1 MAADARNR
9 SIRSA
14 IWTSFL
20 SKGGNAL
27 LQLLALPVAMR
38 VMGWEEFGLYA
49 SVAGLLL
56 TVQLFEIGLGPAL
69 THGLSKA
76 VAEGDR
82 DRERAL
88 SATAF
93 FLLLGLAGAAFVV
106 MAEVIIELPVAYLFG
121 EKFMP
126 HEATLRPAL
135 WAGLVLF
142 VLMLVLNH
150 TERVR
155 EGYLEARYNNLW
167 GAAGNVIAAATVG
180 IGIWFVPTVSFLLL
194 AVFGSSLLV
203 KLGNTI
209 QLWRTRPWLVP
220 SWQWVRGGLAR
231 WMLTDSVA
239 YVVFAVVVN
248 LVEFNIV
255 QNLYGRL
262 AGPVGVTGYAVL
274 TTITMACLGFVLMIT
289 TPTWPAMVDAKA
301 RGDLAWIRWA
311 ARRLWMYA
319 AGFALC
325 AGLGLIAF
333 GPWLLPVWVGPKAA
347 ELDRGVL
354 VCYVLYFLAYVWRHA
369 NHMLLVGLGKVRILA
384 LVQII
389 ESSLL
394 LGAAWLGM
402 NHGGLSE
409 MLLAMA
415 ATIALVTGWCLPWL
429 FHRDLRSAEQKRPV
443 VPPGVVPEVG
453 RA

>member
-1 MAADARNR
+1 M
-9 SIRSA
+9 
-14 IWTSFL
+14 
-20 SKGGNAL
+20 

-56 TVQLFEIGLGPAL
+56 TVQLFEVGLGPAL

-88 SATAF
+88 STTAF
-93 FLLLGLAGAAFVV
+93 FLLLGLAAAAFVV
-106 MAEVIIELPVAYLFG
+106 MAQLILVLPVEKLFG
-121 EKFMP
+121 EKFAT
-126 HEATLRPAL
+126 HEAALQPAL
-135 WAGLVLF
+135 WSGLSLF
-142 VLMLVLNH
+142 ILMLVLNH

-155 EGYLEARYNNLW
+155 EGYMEARFNNTW
-167 GAAGNVIAAATVG
+167 GAAGNLLAAAAVG
-180 IGIWFVPTVSFLLL
+180 IGVWYVPTVSFLLF
-194 AVFGSSLLV
+194 AVFGSGLLV

-209 QLWRTRPWLVP
+209 HLWHARPWLVP
-220 SWQWVRGGLAR
+220 SWKWFRGGLAR

-248 LVEFNIV
+248 LVEFNVV

-289 TPTWPAMVDAKA
+289 TPTWPAVVDAKA
-301 RGDLAWIRWA
+301 RGDLQWIRRA
-311 ARRLWMYA
+311 ARRLWIYA

-325 AGLGLIAF
+325 TGLGLLWL
-333 GPWLLPVWVGPKAA
+333 GPWLLPLWVGPKA
-347 ELDRGVL
+347 EVLDRSVL
-354 VCYVLYFLAYVWRHA
+354 VCYAFYFLAYVWRHA
-369 NHMLLVGLGKVRILA
+369 NHMLLVGLGQVRILA
-384 LVQII
+384 VVQVI
-389 ESSLL
+389 ESALV
-394 LGAAWLGM
+394 LGAAWFGM
-402 NHGGLSE
+402 HHGGLSE
-409 MLLAMA
+409 MLLFMA

-429 FHRDLRSAEQKRPV
+429 FHRDLRHAEAARDFEPK
-443 VPPGVVPEVG
+443 GVLAEP
-453 RA
+453 AA